1 VGKPARSLSFARL
14 TPGAAP
20 TYGAIT
26 LEQARTTAGEWRS
39 MIAKGID
46 PAVIEAERRAAEACE
61 RAIRVKHS
69 FANVAETF
77 IADKL
82 AQERRGKSAERD
94 LRSIFVAAW
103 GDRPIG
109 KITKLD
115 VLESINA
122 KKRSA
127 PHMARALF
135 IIVARFF
142 NWAIDQQV
150 YGLTTSP
157 CDRLSVAKIIGA
169 TPSRTRRLNDDELIA
184 FRRASGRMKY
194 PAGPAYRLL
203 LLTGLRLNEA
213 ARMSWSEVH
222 GDVAIIA
229 ASRMNAK
236 PGKAREHL
244 VPLSTQAQ

>member
-1 VGKPARSLSFARL
+1 MADRKLITDRLLKALPPAPQGERVEIWDSRFAGFSICVNDLVDPDLTRRGKAGKITFVLFARF

-20 TYGAIT
+20 IRRVIGAYGAIT

-82 AQERRGKSAERD
+82 AQERRGKGAERD
-94 LRSIFVAAW
+94 LRSIFAAAW

-109 KITKLD
+109 EITKLD
-115 VLESINA
+115 VLEIINA

-169 TPSRTRRLNDDELIA
+169 PSRAPDA
-184 FRRASGRMKY
+184 
-194 PAGPAYRLL
+194 
-203 LLTGLRLNEA
+203 LTT
-213 ARMSWSEVH
+213 
-222 GDVAIIA
+222 
-229 ASRMNAK
+229 MN
-236 PGKAREHL
+236 
-244 VPLSTQAQ
+244 

>member
-1 VGKPARSLSFARL
+1 
-14 TPGAAP
+14 
-20 TYGAIT
+20 
-26 LEQARTTAGEWRS
+26 

-122 KKRSA
+122 KKRQ
-127 PHMARALF
+127 RAAYGPRA
-135 IIVARFF
+135 VHHRR
-142 NWAIDQQV
+142 QV
-150 YGLTTSP
+150 LQLG
-157 CDRLSVAKIIGA
+157 DR
-169 TPSRTRRLNDDELIA
+169 P
-184 FRRASGRMKY
+184 
-194 PAGPAYRLL
+194 
-203 LLTGLRLNEA
+203 TGLRP
-213 ARMSWSEVH
+213 H
-222 GDVAIIA
+222 HVALRPA
-229 ASRMNAK
+229 
-236 PGKAREHL
+236 
-244 VPLSTQAQ
+244 

>member
-1 VGKPARSLSFARL
+1 
-14 TPGAAP
+14 
-20 TYGAIT
+20 
-26 LEQARTTAGEWRS
+26 

-109 KITKLD
+109 KITKRD

-142 NWAIDQQV
+142 NWRSTNRPTASPRRPATGLASPRSSVPRRRAPDA
-150 YGLTTSP
+150 LTT
-157 CDRLSVAKIIGA
+157 
-169 TPSRTRRLNDDELIA
+169 
-184 FRRASGRMKY
+184 
-194 PAGPAYRLL
+194 
-203 LLTGLRLNEA
+203 
-213 ARMSWSEVH
+213 
-222 GDVAIIA
+222 
-229 ASRMNAK
+229 MN
-236 PGKAREHL
+236 
-244 VPLSTQAQ
+244 